1 MLRGVLRKKIRSDLF
16 DNKSRTIQVVL
27 IIAIGSIAV
36 GSIIGSLEFIQQDI
50 STNWGQTNPGSIG
63 LTLGNKG
70 ISQDLVDSMGK
81 FQEVDEIEGQLSK
94 RVKWRQQPDE
104 PWQPATLRAREDYAD
119 MKLFTMPLM
128 DGEWPRNKIMAANRG
143 YGIET
148 GERISLHG

>member
-16 DNKSRTIQVVL
+16 DNMGRTIQVVL

-36 GSIIGSLEFIQQDI
+36 GSIVGSLKFIQQDI
-50 STNWGQTNPGSIG
+50 SINWGQTNPGSVG

-81 FQEVDEIEGQLSK
+81 FQEVGEIEGQLSK

-119 MKLFTMPLM
+119 MV
-128 DGEWPRNKIMAANRG
+128 NR
-143 YGIET
+143 YIPVSDT
-148 GERISLHG
+148 